1 MIQLFIYCNN
11 HNFCFEKLF
20 QVFPLPYNN
29 VNCRFCRISVATVAM
44 FTSGKYKAAVN
55 IWYNLCLVRYREL
68 LGTHPFTASLLH
80 YIGDAYQKL
89 GDARHAVA
97 FKKESLAMRKSLLGN
112 MFSTQHCYFFYTLT
126 SLSSLSF
133 FLPRNSICS

>member
-1 MIQLFIYCNN
+1 
-11 HNFCFEKLF
+11 
-20 QVFPLPYNN
+20 
-29 VNCRFCRISVATVAM
+29 M

-55 IWYNLCLVRYREL
+55 IWTNLCVVRYREL

-89 GDARHAVA
+89 GNPKRAVG

-112 MFSTQHCYFFYTLT
+112 VFCTLYHH
-126 SLSSLSF
+126 LFIKPILLL
-133 FLPRNSICS
+133 FLPLNSICLQQYSTLQLHLATGTKGAEWPAT